1 MTKQTLSNKSR
12 VSIFRLS
19 SFKARMSTPNGRKI
33 IKKRRRK
40 RRKKLTISQ

>member
-12 VSIFRLS
+12 TSILRLS
-19 SFKARMSTPNGRKI
+19 GFKVRMATPNGRKI

-40 RRKKLTISQ
+40 GRKKLTISQ